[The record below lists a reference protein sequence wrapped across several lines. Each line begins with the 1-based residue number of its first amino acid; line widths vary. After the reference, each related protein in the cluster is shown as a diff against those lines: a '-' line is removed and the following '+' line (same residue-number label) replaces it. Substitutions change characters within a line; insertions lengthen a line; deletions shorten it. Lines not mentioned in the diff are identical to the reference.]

1 MQDANLLLHI
11 KSMKIN
17 NVKSLFNIQLI
28 SDFQK
33 SSTCEWKEVWV
44 ETATSFPL
52 VFWRMD
58 GNKTLFEERDE
69 NNGRFYM
76 AVTPE
81 NGLSIRTKMNEWRN
95 YTTDN
100 SSLPENHILSLE
112 KDSSGYIWIGT
123 YSKGLVRLHESALGI
138 TSQSAPETEIFPN
151 PAESNSKINF
161 SNALPPCTI
170 SIINQQGQLICLKEN
185 PSIIDYFH
193 LPNLVSGVYF
203 IEFKN
208 ELWNTRIRLVVY

>member
-1 MQDANLLLHI
+1 
-11 KSMKIN
+11 MKIN
-17 NVKSLFNIQLI
+17 NIKSLFNIQLI

-44 ETATSFPL
+44 ETATFFPL

-138 TSQSAPETEIFPN
+138 TSQSSPETEIFPN
-151 PAESNSKINF
+151 PAESNSLIQIRSSMPLVEICIIDNQGKKIF
-161 SNALPPCTI
+161 QSMEIEFQSEITLPILLSGIYTI
-170 SIINQQGQLICLKEN
+170 QLIYDKGILYKK
-185 PSIIDYFH
+185 
-193 LPNLVSGVYF
+193 L
-203 IEFKN
+203 
-208 ELWNTRIRLVVY
+208 TIR